1 MHAIF
6 IPHLFIS
13 VTTERFSGH
22 QTDFSELEK
31 ALSDPK
37 SSLPP
42 SQSKPMWP
50 DYHPMARLAV
60 VAGHS
65 SLGED
70 QSRGCPIYCPLLD
83 AGSYAMQSSLKPDT
97 SLPRDLPV
105 SRRDRTGKLIKTR
118 SQPVLRIF
126 FEGSEASTEERVRR
140 LGKDEKLTKEAGIKF
155 NVKVFKS

>member
-1 MHAIF
+1 MLKVVLEVHMQCT
-6 IPHLFIS
+6 PHCLLS
-13 VTTERFSGH
+13 ESTDKFSGH

-37 SSLPP
+37 PNLPP

-83 AGSYAMQSSLKPDT
+83 AGSCAMQNSLK
-97 SLPRDLPV
+97 LPRGLPV
-105 SRRDRTGKLIKTR
+105 SRRDRTGKLITNI
-118 SQPVLRIF
+118 SQTVL
-126 FEGSEASTEERVRR
+126 
-140 LGKDEKLTKEAGIKF
+140 KYYMKEAKQ
-155 NVKVFKS
+155 VLKK